1 MAKNEVYS
9 WRLDADM
16 KSELDQQARIQGTTL
31 ANVLNMLAKRWLEEQ
46 KQQNA
51 ENEAEQKRL
60 HELMAKFAGC
70 ISGGDPHASRNV
82 SEIVRKRVRQRNAH

>member
-16 KSELDQQARIQGTTL
+16 KTELDRQARMQGMTL
-31 ANVLNMLAKRWLEEQ
+31 ANVLNMLAQRWLDEQ
-46 KQQNA
+46 KKQNA

-60 HELMAKFAGC
+60 HDLVARFAGC

-82 SEIVRKRVRQRNAH
+82 SEIVRKRVRERNAH

>member
-16 KSELDQQARIQGTTL
+16 KTELDRQARMQGMTL
-31 ANVLNMLAKRWLEEQ
+31 ANVLNMLAQRWLDEQ
-46 KQQNA
+46 KKQNA

-60 HELMAKFAGC
+60 HDIVARFAGC

-82 SEIVRKRVRQRNAH
+82 SEIVRKRVRERNAH